1 MCTHQIEPL
10 TASKLL
16 NAMHVCFSRLQARN
30 TLVVYLSI
38 HGKDGATT
46 YATHHVDIIIM
57 GVCYLMLGVF
67 VVRRV

>member
-10 TASKLL
+10 TPSKLL
-16 NAMHVCFSRLQARN
+16 NVMHVCFSRLQARN

-46 YATHHVDIIIM
+46 YATHHVDI
-57 GVCYLMLGVF
+57 F
-67 VVRRV
+67 